1 MGAHLASC
9 HLWFQSQPEGPSRAS
24 NHGPATQVPPA
35 LEMCD
40 APQHEPTMPIHETS
54 VNSSLDS
61 SFDSDSPED
70 LENSLNSSCS
80 DF

>member
-24 NHGPATQVPPA
+24 NHGPAAQGPPA
-35 LEMCD
+35 FETHD